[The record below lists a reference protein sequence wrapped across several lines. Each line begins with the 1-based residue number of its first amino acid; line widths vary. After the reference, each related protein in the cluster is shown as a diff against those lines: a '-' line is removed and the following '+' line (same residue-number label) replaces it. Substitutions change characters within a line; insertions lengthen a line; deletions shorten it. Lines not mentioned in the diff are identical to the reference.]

1 MGKLHPL
8 IVHLPIGILLLN
20 AVFVFLSK
28 TKKYEG
34 LSVALPLTLL
44 LGALSAVA
52 ACVTGW
58 LLSENGGYDDDIL
71 GYHKW
76 LGIAVA
82 AAALLLYFFKQHDN
96 KWAWIALIAGLSATG
111 HFGGTL
117 THGENYLFSE
127 EKVAYNEDKT
137 LLSNIQEARVY
148 ADLIVPVLKRNCY
161 NCHNN
166 AKQKGKLRMDEK
178 AAFLKG
184 GENGAIVVAGQ
195 AAHSEMIKRLLLDVD
210 DKHHMPPKG
219 KTQPTPQ
226 DIALLRWWIDKGL
239 DFDKKVKEIEQTEEI
254 KALFA
259 NFGTVET
266 KKENPFVP
274 KQPVEKADEKL
285 MEAVK
290 KTGIVLMP
298 VAPQS
303 PYLQANFVSI
313 PKAGD
318 KEVELLVPFAK
329 QLIWLKLGGTKIS
342 DSALVSVGKLTQLTK
357 LSLDNTR
364 ITNTGLSALSSL
376 THLQYLNLVGTDI
389 TTEGLTPLSIL
400 PNLKQVFIFKTPIS
414 PDALAQLKQK
424 MPQTVFDTGG
434 YIVPFW
440 ASDTTVFKKVK

>member
-44 LGALSAVA
+44 LGAVSAVA

-58 LLSENGGYDDDIL
+58 LLSEKGGYEDDTL

-76 LGIAVA
+76 LGIGVA
-82 AAALLLYFFKQHDN
+82 AVALLLYFLKKYDN
-96 KWAWIALIAGLSATG
+96 KWAWVALVIGLSVTG

-127 EKVAYNEDKT
+127 ETVAYTDDKI
-137 LLSNIQEARVY
+137 LPPNIQEAQVY

-161 NCHNN
+161 SCHNN
-166 AKQKGKLRMDEK
+166 AKQKGKLRMDDK

-195 AAHSEMIKRLLLDVD
+195 AAHSEIIKRLLLDMD

-239 DFDKKVKEIEQTEEI
+239 DFDKKVKEVEQTEEI

-259 NFGTVET
+259 RFGTADT
-266 KKENPFVP
+266 KKVNPFVP
-274 KQPVEKADEKL
+274 TQPVDKADDKWIDS
-285 MEAVK
+285 VRK
-290 KTGIVLMP
+290 KGILLVP

-342 DSALVSVGKLTQLTK
+342 DSAMLSVSKLTQLTK

-364 ITNTGLSALSSL
+364 ITDKGLSALSSL
-376 THLQYLNLVGTDI
+376 SYLQYLNVVGTDI

-400 PNLKQVFIFKTPIS
+400 PQLKQVFIFKTHIS
-414 PDALAQLKQK
+414 LDALTPLKQK

-440 ASDTTVFKKVK
+440 VSDTAIFKKVK